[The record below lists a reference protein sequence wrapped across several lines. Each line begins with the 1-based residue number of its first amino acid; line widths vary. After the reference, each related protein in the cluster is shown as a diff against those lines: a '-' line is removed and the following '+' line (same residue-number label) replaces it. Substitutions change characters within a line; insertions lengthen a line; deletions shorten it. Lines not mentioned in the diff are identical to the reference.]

1 MGQQEG
7 FEGRQEEM
15 KTVQNNDWV
24 MLVDDDKRVSFR
36 VKDGTTGNIK
46 AQGYI
51 SIPYELWCDFLNLV
65 EDANRLIR

>member
-24 MLVDDDKRVSFR
+24 MLVDDDKRGSVR
-36 VKDGTTGNIK
+36 GKDDSKVN
-46 AQGYI
+46 GYI
-51 SIPYELWCDFLNLV
+51 SIPYE
-65 EDANRLIR
+65 